1 MVNTITI
8 YDFHDIK
15 LREARP
21 GLKGAILFDEKT
33 PTKNIFS
40 GIFALESG
48 GKLDM
53 HYHDR
58 EEMQHVIKGY
68 GILRDVKNKEYKV
81 GPGTTFYCPVGPE
94 GAHEIRNISDVPF
107 VCLYVY
113 NSPGGKRVSSSLLID
128 NESEFIEK

>member
-1 MVNTITI
+1 MIKTITI
-8 YDFHDIK
+8 YDIHSIK
-15 LREARP
+15 QKEARP

-40 GIFALESG
+40 GIFTLENG
-48 GKLDM
+48 EKLDM

-68 GILRDVKNKEYKV
+68 GILRDAENKEYKL

-94 GAHEIRNISDVPF
+94 GAHEIRNISEVPF
-107 VCLYVY
+107 LCLYVY
-113 NSPGGKRVSSSLLID
+113 HSPEGKRVPLSLVTD
-128 NESEFIEK
+128 SES

>member
-1 MVNTITI
+1 MVKTITI
-8 YDFHDIK
+8 HDFHDIK

-68 GILRDVKNKEYKV
+68 GILRDVKNKEYKLC
-81 GPGTTFYCPVGPE
+81 PGTTFYCPVGPE
-94 GAHEIRNISDVPF
+94 GAHEIRIMSDVPF

-113 NSPGGKRVSSSLLID
+113 NSPGGKRVSLNLLI
-128 NESEFIEK
+128 NSES